1 MVANDTSH
9 GSARLPWGPIGFIDL
24 SRLLSGLEHLRLE
37 VLNRIILLTRNMRL
51 KNLTQNR
58 GICTAVRNCT
68 LRIFL
73 IVDLTIILV

>member
-24 SRLLSGLEHLRLE
+24 SRLLSGLEHLRQE
-37 VLNRIILLTRNMRL
+37 VLNRIILLTRNMRM
-51 KNLTQNR
+51 KILTQNR
-58 GICTAVRNCT
+58 RIGTTVRNCT